1 MSNLNYGSTI
11 HLQNMYDVANGD
23 YLDRNNP
30 IDDQEYYVVT
40 TRSTDRDGSSGTWK
54 IESAIG
60 GQGPEV
66 KIGDIVKL
74 SNASAGGG
82 YLCAI
87 PYDSS
92 LATIQAVTNR
102 IASDESLQWEIVV
115 PDGMKGDTLRETD
128 IFYLK
133 NSGQQAYLGV
143 YYGPPSGT
151 SNGLYG
157 VWGYKSFAKET
168 QQQWRYIDATPA
180 PAPTPTPTTPTPT
193 PTPTPTT
200 PTPAPTPTPS
210 GLRTGRKCCW
220 DVPANTTVYVAAM
233 NTEQWNRTVHVW
245 IDGKEATPISLPAGN
260 NGVVHVY
267 ETGKTPSSNGNN
279 FCISI
284 DDSKAGEMMLEW
296 YPPVAVGKGLFVN
309 IGAEKD
315 YQKESG
321 YSDVAVSVYWVR

>member
-168 QQQWRYIDATPA
+168 QQ
-180 PAPTPTPTTPTPT
+180 
-193 PTPTPTT
+193 
-200 PTPAPTPTPS
+200 
-210 GLRTGRKCCW
+210 
-220 DVPANTTVYVAAM
+220 
-233 NTEQWNRTVHVW
+233 
-245 IDGKEATPISLPAGN
+245 
-260 NGVVHVY
+260 
-267 ETGKTPSSNGNN
+267 
-279 FCISI
+279 
-284 DDSKAGEMMLEW
+284 
-296 YPPVAVGKGLFVN
+296 PVSYTHL
-309 IGAEKD
+309 
-315 YQKESG
+315 
-321 YSDVAVSVYWVR
+321 